1 MSTRTV
7 AAVTA
12 DLTAAY
18 AARLAAMKAQQ
29 MSLNTGQS
37 TSSVTRANLTE
48 LNKTIDALKQELE
61 DAEQKARGD
70 SGVVSLT
77 FRRNP

>member
-1 MSTRTV
+1 
-7 AAVTA
+7 
-12 DLTAAY
+12 
-18 AARLAAMKAQQ
+18 MKAQT

-61 DAEQKARGD
+61 EAEQVARGD

>member
-1 MSTRTV
+1 
-7 AAVTA
+7 
-12 DLTAAY
+12 
-18 AARLAAMKAQQ
+18 